1 MPLRKPPPSPSLLSP
16 SAYDDDVRS
25 LRSLSDQDSDSEDD
39 ELVKGSRTTLELSQ
53 HDRTVLE
60 EEEERER
67 LLVKKTSTHGLR
79 RIFGHE
85 NASSVRIGRQ
95 ERRRQ
100 RRLQRRAD
108 RIQRMDDKGEEEGLM
123 FEMEEG
129 TFHDDASSESS
140 AGSSDLVH
148 VTVDSRAYKS
158 SRSSWC
164 WKIALLSLSIIVL
177 FLILFLGAYKE
188 SSGFRSSRRQPTIL
202 SNGTSLFLPTT
213 ILISLDGFRAD
224 FLNRGL
230 TPTLN
235 SFIANGVSPSYMLP
249 SFPSVTFPNHFT
261 LVTGLHPESHGI
273 VGNTFWDPA
282 LGEEFYYTDPLRSM
296 QPKWW
301 TAEPLWVTAEK
312 QGVRTAIH
320 MWPGSEAHIGK
331 IEPTY
336 LDKYNGKEDLIIKA
350 NRVISF
356 LDLPGDE
363 EVDDLPSTTDTRPQL
378 IAAYVPNVDADG
390 HTFGPNSTEIRH
402 TIAQVDQMLANIFQG
417 LHDRNL
423 TDIVNVVIV
432 SDHGMATTS
441 TDRLVQLE
449 DLINID
455 LVERLDGW
463 PLRGIRPKRPED
475 LETLKQQLAES
486 SKPYRDSIEVY
497 TRETMP
503 DRYHFSQ
510 NDRIAPLWVIPKTG
524 WAIVERANFDVKEAK
539 KNNKVYHPRG
549 LHGYDHE
556 HPLMRSIF
564 VARGPKFPHNP
575 NSRVKNF
582 RKSQSTTN
590 IAVGSQLKEC
600 TPENI
605 EVYNIVCDSLEIEPH
620 PNNGTLR
627 LPLNPMGLH
636 SPEDSP
642 GAETLD
648 DPPISTSTSPSN
660 VAITSKPQNDAPS
673 RPPVTTSAAAPDS
686 TPTPKAGEQDGDTSP
701 KSSPSLWD
709 KLLDKIERL
718 KNWAQG
724 LLESVDG

>member
-1 MPLRKPPPSPSLLSP
+1 MPIRKPPPSPSLLSP
-16 SAYDDDVRS
+16 AAYDDDVRS

-60 EEEERER
+60 EEEEGER
-67 LLVKKTSTHGLR
+67 LLVKKSPTHGLR

-85 NASSVRIGRQ
+85 NSSSVRIGKQ

-100 RRLQRRAD
+100 RRLQRRAE
-108 RIQRMDDKGEEEGLM
+108 RITRMSDKGGEEGLM

-129 TFHDDASSESS
+129 IFHDDASSESS
-140 AGSSDLVH
+140 AGSSDLAH
-148 VTVDSRAYKS
+148 VTVDSRNYKS
-158 SRSSWC
+158 SKSSWC
-164 WKIALLSLSIIVL
+164 WKVALLSLSIIIL

-188 SSGFRSSRRQPTIL
+188 SSGFRSPRRQRTML
-202 SNGTSLFLPTT
+202 SNGTSLFPPTT

-235 SFIANGVSPSYMLP
+235 SFIANGVSPSYMFP

-282 LGEEFYYTDPLRSM
+282 LREEFYYTDPLRSM

-320 MWPGSEAHIGK
+320 MWPGSEAHIGN

-336 LDKYNGKEDLIIKA
+336 LDKYNGKEDLVQKA

-363 EVDDLPSTTDTRPQL
+363 EAEDLPPTTGRRPQL

-390 HTFGPNSTEIRH
+390 HTFGPNSTEIRN
-402 TIAQVDQMLANIFQG
+402 TIAQVDQMLASIFQG

-423 TDIVNVVIV
+423 TNIVNVVIV

-455 LVERLDGW
+455 LVDRLDGW

-503 DRYHFSQ
+503 DRYHFSR

-524 WAIVERANFDVKEAK
+524 WAIVERTSFNVKEAK
-539 KNNKVYHPRG
+539 KNNQVYHPRG

-575 NSRVKNF
+575 NSRMENF
-582 RKSQSTTN
+582 Q
-590 IAVGSQLKEC
+590 
-600 TPENI
+600 NI

-620 PNNGTLR
+620 SNNGTLR

-642 GAETLD
+642 GAETPD
-648 DPPISTSTSPSN
+648 DPPISTSPSN
-660 VAITSKPQNDAPS
+660 AAITSKPYIDAPKQ
-673 RPPVTTSAAAPDS
+673 PPVTISADAPGPTSTSKNGGKDS
-686 TPTPKAGEQDGDTSP
+686 DASS

-709 KLLDKIERL
+709 KLLDKIDQL
-718 KNWAQG
+718 KNWTQG
-724 LLESVDG
+724 LLKSIE

>member
-1 MPLRKPPPSPSLLSP
+1 MPLRKAPPSPSLLSP
-16 SAYDDDVRS
+16 SAYDDDVVS

-39 ELVKGSRTTLELSQ
+39 ELIKGSRTTLELSQ

-67 LLVKKTSTHGLR
+67 LLVKKRPTDGLR

-85 NASSVRIGRQ
+85 NGSSVRIGKR

-100 RRLQRRAD
+100 RRLQRRAE
-108 RIQRMDDKGEEEGLM
+108 RIKRMGDKGEEEGLM

-129 TFHDDASSESS
+129 TFHDDASSQSS
-140 AGSSDLVH
+140 GTSSDLVH
-148 VTVDSRAYKS
+148 VTSDSRNYKS
-158 SRSSWC
+158 SRSSFC
-164 WKIALLSLSIIVL
+164 WKVVLLSTGIVVL

-188 SSGFRSSRRQPTIL
+188 SGGFRSSRRHRTIL
-202 SNGTSLFLPTT
+202 SNGTSLFAPTT
-213 ILISLDGFRAD
+213 ILISLDGFRSD

-235 SFIANGVSPSYMLP
+235 SFIANGISPDYMLP

-273 VGNTFWDPA
+273 VGNTFWDPV
-282 LGEEFYYTDPLRSM
+282 LKEEFYYTDPARSM

-320 MWPGSEAHIGK
+320 MWPGSEAHIAPV
-331 IEPTY
+331 EPTY
-336 LDKYNGKEDLIIKA
+336 LDKFNAKEDLVHKA
-350 NRVISF
+350 NRVLSF

-363 EVDDLPSTTDTRPQL
+363 EAEDLPSDTDRRPQL
-378 IAAYVPNVDADG
+378 IAAYVPNVDTDG
-390 HTFGPNSTEIRH
+390 HKFGPNSTEIRN
-402 TIAQVDQMLANIFQG
+402 TIAQVDRMLANIFQG

-423 TDIVNVVIV
+423 TEVVNIVIV

-449 DLINID
+449 DLIDIE
-455 LVERLDGW
+455 LVDRLDGW

-475 LETLKQQLAES
+475 LDTLKQQLAES
-486 SKPYRDSIEVY
+486 SKAYHDSIEVY

-503 DRYHFSQ
+503 DRYHFS
-510 NDRIAPLWVIPKTG
+510 NNERIAPLWVIPKTG
-524 WAIVERANFDVKEAK
+524 WAIVERTSFDVKEAK
-539 KNNKVYHPRG
+539 KNNEVYHPRG

-575 NSRVKNF
+575 NSRLKNF
-582 RKSQSTTN
+582 Q
-590 IAVGSQLKEC
+590 
-600 TPENI
+600 NI

-627 LPLNPMGLH
+627 LPLNPIGFH
-636 SPEDSP
+636 SAENFP
-642 GAETLD
+642 GAETPD
-648 DPPISTSTSPSN
+648 DPPISTSASN
-660 VAITSKPQNDAPS
+660 AVITSKPQIDSPNQPS
-673 RPPVTTSAAAPDS
+673 VTMSSPNAPDS
-686 TPTPKAGEQDGDTSP
+686 TSTSENDGQSSDTS
-701 KSSPSLWD
+701 KGSSSLWD
-709 KLLDKIERL
+709 KFLDRIEWL
-718 KNWAQG
+718 KDWAQG
-724 LLESVDG
+724 LLESDDS

>member
-1 MPLRKPPPSPSLLSP
+1 MSLRKPPSSSSLLSP
-16 SAYDDDVRS
+16 AAYDDDVRS

-67 LLVKKTSTHGLR
+67 LLVKKSPTHGLR

-85 NASSVRIGRQ
+85 NGNSVRIGKQ

-100 RRLQRRAD
+100 RRLQRRAE
-108 RIQRMDDKGEEEGLM
+108 RIKSMGDKGEEEGLM

-129 TFHDDASSESS
+129 TFHDDASSDSS
-140 AGSSDLVH
+140 AASSDLVH
-148 VTVDSRAYKS
+148 VTVGSCNYKS

-164 WKIALLSLSIIVL
+164 WKLALLSLSIIIL

-188 SSGFRSSRRQPTIL
+188 SIGFRTSRRQRTIL

-230 TPTLN
+230 TPMLN

-282 LGEEFYYTDPLRSM
+282 LGEEFYYTDPARSM

-301 TAEPLWVTAEK
+301 NAEPLWVTAEK

-320 MWPGSEAHIGK
+320 MWPGSEAHIGS

-336 LDKYNGKEDLIIKA
+336 LDKYNGKEDLVQKA

-356 LDLPGDE
+356 LDLPGDKE
-363 EVDDLPSTTDTRPQL
+363 AEDLPPTTSRRPQL
-378 IAAYVPNVDADG
+378 IAAYVPNIDADG
-390 HTFGPNSTEIRH
+390 HTFGPNSTEIRN

-423 TDIVNVVIV
+423 TNIVNVVIV

-455 LVERLDGW
+455 LVDRLDGW

-503 DRYHFSQ
+503 DRYHFSR

-524 WAIVERANFDVKEAK
+524 WAIVERTSFDVKEAK
-539 KNNKVYHPRG
+539 KNNEVYHPRG
-549 LHGYDHE
+549 LHGYDHG

-575 NSRVKNF
+575 NSRMKNF
-582 RKSQSTTN
+582 Q
-590 IAVGSQLKEC
+590 
-600 TPENI
+600 NI

-627 LPLNPMGLH
+627 LPLNPIGLH
-636 SPEDSP
+636 SPENSP
-642 GAETLD
+642 GAETPD
-648 DPPISTSTSPSN
+648 DPPISTSPSN
-660 VAITSKPQNDAPS
+660 AAITSKPHTDAPNQ
-673 RPPVTTSAAAPDS
+673 PPVTISADAPD
-686 TPTPKAGEQDGDTSP
+686 PTSISENSGQDSDASS

-709 KLLDKIERL
+709 KLLDKIEQL
-718 KNWAQG
+718 KNWTQG
-724 LLESVDG
+724 LLESIDG